1 MAIFLSKI
9 NTAPYDEITIENPR
23 SDITTIEEVKTYNT
37 SDFIDTIYLILI
49 DEKKEEIRLKV
60 ENEPIRGAGLS
71 INNKVDGNGNLIW
84 EKQIILSNLDT
95 LDGINNT
102 LVIPIKIKWSTL
114 NNIYFNNSFNYNAI
128 INIYDTLVVNN

>member
-71 INNKVDGNGNLIW
+71 W
-84 EKQIILSNLDT
+84 
-95 LDGINNT
+95 
-102 LVIPIKIKWSTL
+102 
-114 NNIYFNNSFNYNAI
+114 
-128 INIYDTLVVNN
+128 